1 MVTELSSV
9 SLIQEGL
16 ILAVLLSLPLIA
28 YTLNRGITR
37 HLDLISKRLNAIQRI
52 RLLELARE
60 LLTFFGTS
68 KASDS
73 VMKMI
78 SDIEKNGND
87 ADVGL
92 AAAEAIPDIEHLNRS
107 LSEVLDPTINM
118 SKIRAVTKYLLLLVL
133 ADGVILCSIIFLI
146 FIMNQSLVIDYMYT
160 ILEYVD
166 LGWAIVFSL
175 VFLFISL
182 QITNLEKDKLSLLL
196 SADQ

>member
-1 MVTELSSV
+1 MVTELNFV

-16 ILAVLLSLPLIA
+16 ILLVLLSLPLIA

-37 HLDLISKRLNAIQRI
+37 HLDIISKRLNAIQRI

-60 LLTFFGTS
+60 LLIFFGTS

-78 SDIEKNGND
+78 NDIEKNGNN

-92 AAAEAIPDIEHLNRS
+92 AAAEAIPDIEHLNKS

-118 SKIRAVTKYLLLLVL
+118 SRIRAVTKYLLLLVL
-133 ADGVILCSIIFLI
+133 VDGVILSSIVVLI
-146 FIMNQSLVIDYMYT
+146 FITNHSLMMSYLYT
-160 ILEYVD
+160 FLEYLD
-166 LGWAIVFSL
+166 LVWAIVFSL
-175 VFLFISL
+175 VFLFISF
-182 QITNLEKDKLSLLL
+182 QISNLEKGKLSLLL
-196 SADQ
+196 STD

>member
-9 SLIQEGL
+9 SLVQEGL
-16 ILAVLLSLPLIA
+16 ILLVLLSLPLIA

-37 HLDLISKRLNAIQRI
+37 HLDIISKRLNAIQWI

-60 LLTFFGTS
+60 LLIFFGTS

-78 SDIEKNGND
+78 NEIEKNGND

-92 AAAEAIPDIEHLNRS
+92 AAAEAIPDIEHLNKS

-118 SKIRAVTKYLLLLVL
+118 SKIRAITKYLLLLVL
-133 ADGVILCSIIFLI
+133 VDGVILSSIVVLI
-146 FIMNQSLVIDYMYT
+146 FITNHSLMMSYLYIF
-160 ILEYVD
+160 LEYLD
-166 LGWAIVFSL
+166 LVWAIVFSL
-175 VFLFISL
+175 VFLFISF
-182 QITNLEKDKLSLLL
+182 QISNLEKGKLSLLL
-196 SADQ
+196 STD

>member
-78 SDIEKNGND
+78 SDIENNGND

-182 QITNLEKDKLSLLL
+182 QITNLEKDKLSLLM

>member
-1 MVTELSSV
+1 MSSV

-78 SDIEKNGND
+78 SDIENNGND

-182 QITNLEKDKLSLLL
+182 QITNLEKDKLSLLM
-196 SADQ
+196 SAD

>member
-1 MVTELSSV
+1 MDSI

-16 ILAVLLSLPLIA
+16 IFAVLLSLPLIA

-78 SDIEKNGND
+78 SDIENNGND

>member
-1 MVTELSSV
+1 MVTKLSSV

>member
-1 MVTELSSV
+1 MSSV

>member
-78 SDIEKNGND
+78 SDIENNGND

>member
-9 SLIQEGL
+9 SLVQEGL
-16 ILAVLLSLPLIA
+16 ILLVLLSLPLIA

-37 HLDLISKRLNAIQRI
+37 HLDIISKRLNAIQRI

-60 LLTFFGTS
+60 LLIFFGTS

-78 SDIEKNGND
+78 NEIEKNGND

-92 AAAEAIPDIEHLNRS
+92 AAAEAIPDIEHLNKS

-118 SKIRAVTKYLLLLVL
+118 SKIRAITKYLLLLVL
-133 ADGVILCSIIFLI
+133 VDGVILSSIVVLI
-146 FIMNQSLVIDYMYT
+146 FITNHSLMMSYLYT
-160 ILEYVD
+160 FLEYLD
-166 LGWAIVFSL
+166 LVWAIVFSL
-175 VFLFISL
+175 VFLFISF
-182 QITNLEKDKLSLLL
+182 QISNLEKGKLSLLL
-196 SADQ
+196 STD

>member
-1 MVTELSSV
+1 MVTKLDSIA
-9 SLIQEGL
+9 LIQEGL
-16 ILAVLLSLPLIA
+16 IFTVLLSLPLIA

>member
-9 SLIQEGL
+9 SLVQEGL
-16 ILAVLLSLPLIA
+16 ILLVLLSLPLIA

-37 HLDLISKRLNAIQRI
+37 HLDIISKRLNAIQRI

-60 LLTFFGTS
+60 LLIFFGTS

-78 SDIEKNGND
+78 NEIEKNGND

-92 AAAEAIPDIEHLNRS
+92 AAAEAIPDIEHLNKS

-118 SKIRAVTKYLLLLVL
+118 SKIRAITKYLLLLVL
-133 ADGVILCSIIFLI
+133 VDGVILSSIVVLI
-146 FIMNQSLVIDYMYT
+146 FITNHSLMMSYLYIF
-160 ILEYVD
+160 LEYLD
-166 LGWAIVFSL
+166 LVWAIVFSL
-175 VFLFISL
+175 VFLFISF
-182 QITNLEKDKLSLLL
+182 QISNLEKGKLSLLL
-196 SADQ
+196 STD

>member
-1 MVTELSSV
+1 MVTELNSI
-9 SLIQEGL
+9 SLVQEGL
-16 ILAVLLSLPLIA
+16 ILLVLLSLPLIA

-37 HLDLISKRLNAIQRI
+37 HLDIISKRLNAIQRI

-60 LLTFFGTS
+60 LLIFFGTS

-78 SDIEKNGND
+78 NDIEKNGND

-92 AAAEAIPDIEHLNRS
+92 AAAEAIPDIEHLNKS

-133 ADGVILCSIIFLI
+133 VDGVILSSIVVLI
-146 FIMNQSLVIDYMYT
+146 FITNHSLMMSYLYT
-160 ILEYVD
+160 FLEYLD
-166 LGWAIVFSL
+166 LVWAIVFSL
-175 VFLFISL
+175 VFLFISF
-182 QITNLEKDKLSLLL
+182 QISNLEKGKLSLLL
-196 SADQ
+196 STD

>member
-9 SLIQEGL
+9 SLVQEGL
-16 ILAVLLSLPLIA
+16 ILLVLLSLPLIA

-37 HLDLISKRLNAIQRI
+37 HLDIISKRLNAIQRI

-60 LLTFFGTS
+60 LLIFFGTS

-78 SDIEKNGND
+78 NDIEKNGND

-92 AAAEAIPDIEHLNRS
+92 AAAEAIPDIEHLNKS

-118 SKIRAVTKYLLLLVL
+118 SKIRAITKYLLLLVL
-133 ADGVILCSIIFLI
+133 VDGVILSSIVVLI
-146 FIMNQSLVIDYMYT
+146 FITNHSLMMSYLYT
-160 ILEYVD
+160 FLEYLD
-166 LGWAIVFSL
+166 LVWAIVFSL
-175 VFLFISL
+175 VFLFISF
-182 QITNLEKDKLSLLL
+182 QISNLEKGKLSLLL
-196 SADQ
+196 STD